1 MRTAVQVRQRYLIPL
16 LAAAATAVGIA
27 AAPPAAADCV
37 SSSGPNPV
45 SLCSQGETR
54 VSNRTPLP
62 KASPYIPIDCDYDWL
77 CDEGLGIALGD

>member
-1 MRTAVQVRQRYLIPL
+1 MRTAVRVRQRYLIPL

-37 SSSGPNPV
+37 EGGGV
-45 SLCSQGETR
+45 VLCAQGESR

-62 KASPYIPIDCDYDWL
+62 ATTPYIPYPCDVDWM
-77 CDEGLGIALGD
+77 CDQGLGIAFGD

>member
-1 MRTAVQVRQRYLIPL
+1 MQVRQRYLIPL
-16 LAAAATAVGIA
+16 LGAAAIAVGIA

-45 SLCSQGETR
+45 TLCSQGEAR

-62 KASPYIPIDCDYDWL
+62 ATTPYIPIDCDMDWM
-77 CDEGLGIALGD
+77 CDQGLGLALSD